1 MKYQSVCSGVEAA
14 SLAWMPLGWS
24 PAWFSEIDPFA
35 CAVLSTHFPLVE
47 NLGDMTK
54 IEGNKYEGKIDI
66 LVGGTP
72 CQGFSIVGKRKGLLD
87 ERSALCLSYCRLLET
102 MRPRWFVWENVPG
115 VLNTNE
121 GNDFKLFL
129 QKISQIGYSC
139 AWRVLDARYVR
150 VDGFPNAIPQRRK
163 RVFVIGYL
171 GEEWEYPAAVL
182 FERQGETW
190 NSKEGCNKG
199 QKTSRRFENDFGKEN
214 RHKRIIGC
222 LATSRANAEH
232 SINFSGTLT
241 CSHDI
246 PIVYEVHSQD
256 SRIKQCVSAFPT
268 VTASYSS
275 GFGHV
280 PIIHENSYI
289 RHLMPIEYERLMGFP
304 DNWTRIPWRGKA
316 EEHCPDSL
324 RYKACGNSMCVNVM
338 RWIGTG
344 IDCIDKGL
352 QK

>member
-1 MKYQSVCSGVEAA
+1 M
-14 SLAWMPLGWS
+14 
-24 PAWFSEIDPFA
+24 
-35 CAVLSTHFPLVE
+35 
-47 NLGDMTK
+47 
-54 IEGNKYEGKIDI
+54 
-66 LVGGTP
+66 
-72 CQGFSIVGKRKGLLD
+72 
-87 ERSALCLSYCRLLET
+87 
-102 MRPRWFVWENVPG
+102 
-115 VLNTNE
+115 
-121 GNDFKLFL
+121 
-129 QKISQIGYSC
+129 
-139 AWRVLDARYVR
+139 R

-182 FERQGETW
+182 FERQGETC
-190 NSKEGCNKG
+190 NSKDGCNKG

-232 SINFSGTLT
+232 SINFSVTLT

-275 GFGHV
+275 GFGNV
-280 PIIHENSYI
+280 PIIHDNSYI

-316 EEHCPDSL
+316 EEHCPASL

-352 QK
+352 

>member
-35 CAVLSTHFPLVE
+35 CAVLNTHFPLVE

-72 CQGFSIVGKRKGLLD
+72 CQGFSIAGKQKGLLD

-115 VLNTNE
+115 VLSSNE

-171 GEEWEYPAAVL
+171 GEQWEYPAAVL
-182 FERQGETW
+182 FERQSETW
-190 NSKEGCNKG
+190 NSKEGCNQG
-199 QKTSRRFENDFGKEN
+199 QKTSRRFENAFGKEN
-214 RHKRIIGC
+214 RHERIIGC
-222 LATSRANAEH
+222 LATGQANAEN

-246 PIVYEVHSQD
+246 PMVYEVHN
-256 SRIKQCVSAFPT
+256 A
-268 VTASYSS
+268 
-275 GFGHV
+275 
-280 PIIHENSYI
+280 PILHDNSYI
-289 RHLMPIEYERLMGFP
+289 RHLMPVEYERLMGFP

-316 EEHCPDSL
+316 QERCPDSL

-344 IDCIDKGL
+344 IDFIDKGL